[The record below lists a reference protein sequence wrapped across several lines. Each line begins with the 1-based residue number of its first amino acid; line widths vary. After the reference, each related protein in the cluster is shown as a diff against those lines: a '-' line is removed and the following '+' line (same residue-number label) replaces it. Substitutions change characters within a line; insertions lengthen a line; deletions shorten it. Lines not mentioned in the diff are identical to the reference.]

1 MRSQRTAS
9 VFRRLA
15 GGYRVRRVREWYYN
29 TFHNRPKAYT
39 VRYNPVT
46 GPYKLVMRLADG
58 PGMRKRLRQGTE
70 VEQREHFLPL
80 IKPGWQCC
88 DVGAHVG
95 DYSVEMALCVGPEGK
110 VYSYEAVPHY
120 FELLTESIAANRL
133 SNVVPKLAA
142 VGSEPGSIL
151 VPRGMLTGNLSRPG
165 RSAGGA
171 AKRRQSGETL
181 EVPVIRLDDEIS
193 RLDATKIDCEGYEV
207 RVLRGMRRLISENDR
222 LIVFLEVHD
231 RQLTQ
236 VGDSLSELA
245 SLLLDDL
252 GLIVCQISPKHCI
265 CTGREIQLGES
276 NPLHAAHEFTAAFRG
291 T

>member
-1 MRSQRTAS
+1 M
-9 VFRRLA
+9 RRL
-15 GGYRVRRVREWYYN
+15 REWYY
-29 TFHNRPKAYT
+29 TTIHNQPKAYT

-70 VEQREHFLPL
+70 VEQREVFLPL
-80 IKPGWQCC
+80 IQPGWHCC

-95 DYSVEMALCVGPEGK
+95 DYTIEMALLVGSGGK

-120 FELLTESIAANRL
+120 FELLTESIVANHL

-142 VGSEPGSIL
+142 VGAESGSIV
-151 VPRGMLTGNLSRPG
+151 VPREMLTGNLARPG
-165 RSAGGA
+165 RLGRGGE
-171 AKRRQSGETL
+171 KGRQSGETA
-181 EVPVIRLDDEIS
+181 EVPVVRLDDEIP
-193 RLDATKIDCEGYEV
+193 RLDAIKIDCEGYEV
-207 RVLRGMRRLISENDR
+207 RVLRGMRRLISENDG

-236 VGDSLSELA
+236 LGDSLSELA
-245 SLLLDDL
+245 GLLFAEL
-252 GLIVCQISPKHCI
+252 GLIVRQISSKHCI
-265 CTGREIQLGES
+265 CTKSEIPLGKS
-276 NPLHAAHEFTAAFRG
+276 NRLFAAHDFTTAFRG